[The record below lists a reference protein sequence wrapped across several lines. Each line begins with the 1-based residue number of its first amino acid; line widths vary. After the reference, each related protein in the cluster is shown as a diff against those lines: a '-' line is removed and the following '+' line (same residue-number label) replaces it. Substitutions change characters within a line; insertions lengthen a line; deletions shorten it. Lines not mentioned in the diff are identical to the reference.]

1 MLEGIAMLTVLAGMG
16 VYFIKSTDIPKDM
29 KERSAQMRAT
39 YGDQLTTVPKR
50 YAFDKK
56 INTAAAKVEIKAE
69 KKIETRIQSLSVAE
83 LKEKSDAEKL
93 AEIEKHIKRQSLIAL
108 QNQKIDELTILI
120 TSLEQ
125 EIKENNS
132 RNAEIQ
138 KQIDAHLETLAVLKA
153 QVIA

>member
-16 VYFIKSTDIPKDM
+16 FYFVKSTDIPKDM
-29 KERSAQMRAT
+29 RDKSAQMRAT
-39 YGDQLTTVPKR
+39 YGDTSIAVAPKR

-56 INTAAAKVEIKAE
+56 MASSTENK
-69 KKIETRIQSLSVAE
+69 IQSLSVAQI
-83 LKEKSDAEKL
+83 KEQSDAAKL

-108 QNQKIDELTILI
+108 QNQKIDELTVLI

-138 KQIDAHLETLAVLKA
+138 AQINIHLETLRLLKES
-153 QVIA
+153 VIA

>member
-16 VYFIKSTDIPKDM
+16 VYFVKSTDIPKDL
-29 KERSAQMRAT
+29 KDRSAQSRAT
-39 YGDQLTTVPKR
+39 YGDSSIMVSAPKKKF
-50 YAFDKK
+50 AFENK
-56 INTAAAKVEIKAE
+56 IVAE
-69 KKIETRIQSLSVAE
+69 KKSEIRVQSISVAE
-83 LKEKSDAEKL
+83 LKEKSDAAKL

-108 QNQKIDELTILI
+108 QNQKIDELTLLI

-138 KQIDAHLETLAVLKA
+138 AQINKHLETLRLLQESVLA
-153 QVIA
+153 

>member
-16 VYFIKSTDIPKDM
+16 VYFIKSTDIPKDL
-29 KERSAQMRAT
+29 KDRSAQSRAN
-39 YGDQLTTVPKR
+39 YGDTIATAPKK

-56 INTAAAKVEIKAE
+56 IVAE
-69 KKIETRIQSLSVAE
+69 TKTETKIQSISIAE
-83 LKEKSDAEKL
+83 LKEKSDAAKL

-108 QNQKIDELTILI
+108 QNQKIDELTMLI

-138 KQIDAHLETLAVLKA
+138 AQINIHLETLRLLKESVLA
-153 QVIA
+153 

>member
-16 VYFIKSTDIPKDM
+16 FYFIKSTDIPQDM
-29 KERSAQMRAT
+29 KDRSAQNRAN
-39 YGDQLTTVPKR
+39 YGATIASAPKK

-56 INTAAAKVEIKAE
+56 IVAE
-69 KKIETRIQSLSVAE
+69 TKNHSISITE
-83 LKEKSDAEKL
+83 LKEKSDAAKL
-93 AEIEKHIKRQSLIAL
+93 AEIEKHIKRQSLLAL
-108 QNQKIDELTILI
+108 QNQKIDQLTLLI

-138 KQIDAHLETLAVLKA
+138 AQINVHLETLRLLKESVLA
-153 QVIA
+153 

>member
-16 VYFIKSTDIPKDM
+16 FYFIKSTDIPKDM
-29 KERSAQMRAT
+29 KDRSAQSRSN
-39 YGDQLTTVPKR
+39 YGDSVATAPKR

-56 INTAAAKVEIKAE
+56 IVTETKS
-69 KKIETRIQSLSVAE
+69 ETRVQSISVAE
-83 LKEKSDAEKL
+83 LKEKSDAAKL
-93 AEIEKHIKRQSLIAL
+93 AEIEKHIKRQSLLAL
-108 QNQKIDELTILI
+108 QNQKIDELTLLI

-138 KQIDAHLETLAVLKA
+138 AQINVHLETLRLLQDSLLA
-153 QVIA
+153 

>member
-16 VYFIKSTDIPKDM
+16 FYFVKSTDIPKDM
-29 KERSAQMRAT
+29 KDKSAQMRAT
-39 YGDQLTTVPKR
+39 YGDTSIAALPKK

-56 INTAAAKVEIKAE
+56 MTGTTE
-69 KKIETRIQSLSVAE
+69 KKIQSLSVAE
-83 LKEKSDAEKL
+83 IKEQSDAVKL

-108 QNQKIDELTILI
+108 QNKKIDELTVLI

-132 RNAEIQ
+132 KNAEIQ
-138 KQIDAHLETLAVLKA
+138 AQIDIHLKTLRLLKEH
-153 QVIA
+153 VIA

>member
-16 VYFIKSTDIPKDM
+16 FYFVKSTDIPKDM
-29 KERSAQMRAT
+29 KEKSAKMRAT
-39 YGDQLTTVPKR
+39 YGETSLVAPKK

-56 INTAAAKVEIKAE
+56 INSTTGTPNKV
-69 KKIETRIQSLSVAE
+69 Q
-83 LKEKSDAEKL
+83 SDAAKL

-108 QNQKIDELTILI
+108 QNQKINELTFLI

-125 EIKENNS
+125 EFKENNS

-138 KQIDAHLETLAVLKA
+138 AQIDIHLENLRLLKES
-153 QVIA
+153 VIA

>member
-16 VYFIKSTDIPKDM
+16 FYFVKSTDIPKDM
-29 KERSAQMRAT
+29 REKSAQMRAT
-39 YGDQLTTVPKR
+39 YGDTSIAAAPKK

-56 INTAAAKVEIKAE
+56 TTASIETKIE
-69 KKIETRIQSLSVAE
+69 KKIQSISVAE
-83 LKEKSDAEKL
+83 LKEQSDAAKL

-108 QNQKIDELTILI
+108 QNQKIDELTVLI

-125 EIKENNS
+125 EIKANNS

-138 KQIDAHLETLAVLKA
+138 AQIDIHLETLRLLKES
-153 QVIA
+153 VIA

>member
-16 VYFIKSTDIPKDM
+16 FYFVKSTDIPKDL
-29 KERSAQMRAT
+29 KDRSAQNRASF
-39 YGDQLTTVPKR
+39 GDSSISIAPVKR

-56 INTAAAKVEIKAE
+56 IVAE
-69 KKIETRIQSLSVAE
+69 TKSESRVQSISIAE
-83 LKEKSDAEKL
+83 LKEKSDAAKL

-108 QNQKIDELTILI
+108 QNQKIDELTLLI

-138 KQIDAHLETLAVLKA
+138 AQINVHLETLRLLKDSVLA
-153 QVIA
+153 

>member
-29 KERSAQMRAT
+29 KDRSAQSRANF
-39 YGDQLTTVPKR
+39 GDRIATAPKR
-50 YAFDKK
+50 YAFDNKIVADKK
-56 INTAAAKVEIKAE
+56 PEIK
-69 KKIETRIQSLSVAE
+69 IQSASVAE
-83 LKEKSDAEKL
+83 LKEKSDAAKL

-108 QNQKIDELTILI
+108 QNQKIDELTLLI

-125 EIKENNS
+125 DIKENNS

-138 KQIDAHLETLAVLKA
+138 AQINIHLETLRLLKESVLA
-153 QVIA
+153 

>member
-1 MLEGIAMLTVLAGMG
+1 MLEGIAMLTVLTGMG

-29 KERSAQMRAT
+29 REKSAQMRAT
-39 YGDQLTTVPKR
+39 YGDSVIAVAPKK

-56 INTAAAKVEIKAE
+56 ITATNEAKKVEAK
-69 KKIETRIQSLSVAE
+69 IQSISITE
-83 LKEKSDAEKL
+83 LKENSDAQKL

-120 TSLEQ
+120 TTLEQ
-125 EIKENNS
+125 EIKSNNS

-138 KQIDAHLETLAVLKA
+138 AQIDIHLETLRVLKES
-153 QVIA
+153 VIA

>member
-16 VYFIKSTDIPKDM
+16 FYFVKSTDIPKDM
-29 KERSAQMRAT
+29 KEKSAKMRAT
-39 YGDQLTTVPKR
+39 YGETSLVAPKK

-56 INTAAAKVEIKAE
+56 INSTTGTPNKV
-69 KKIETRIQSLSVAE
+69 Q
-83 LKEKSDAEKL
+83 SDAAKL

-108 QNQKIDELTILI
+108 QNQKINELTFLI

-138 KQIDAHLETLAVLKA
+138 AQIDIHLENLRLLKES
-153 QVIA
+153 VIA